1 MTNSIAIAKVCST
14 LGLIPRP
21 VMLRKLG
28 FSQASVK
35 SMVGSRCRPIPSLLK
50 SIQPI
55 QLPSTQVHTCGD
67 MEWDGDGPSPAEFCD
82 LCKHQMRE
90 YNIQAQK
97 EMEEARRNFDPS
109 KYATD
114 GYSTWEE
121 IQEERKKEMAMLVSY
136 DIDGLMQYDFKKGI
150 NRPWWFYQELEEESR
165 MTREEREAARKKDFE
180 EFKLFKAMQAEH
192 GYWFEPEEVRKAK
205 AEAAKK
211 VEEDLKAYRDKLAG
225 IKPVEMPDNAREYIR
240 SVDRRSGKE
249 REVEFEGWLAI
260 PKNKR
265 PIFLEGGK
273 KGPAVAKADIGSVVI
288 KNCPPS
294 VLLCDIR
301 LVLARFGGVRDVY
314 RPRDR
319 ATGKPKPF
327 VFVEM
332 LKNAE
337 AWSAVDHFA
346 KHPFVL
352 DDNTFTTEGA
362 GERKT
367 SEEMAIAKPINV
379 EVAEAAEPKES
390 KKPVE
395 KSKPTGAFA
404 ALMDS
409 DSDDE

>member
-1 MTNSIAIAKVCST
+1 MTIAIAKVSMT
-14 LGLIPRP
+14 LGLIPRA

-28 FSQASVK
+28 CSDALVK
-35 SMVGSRCRPIPSLLK
+35 SMVGSRRRPIPSLLK
-50 SIQPI
+50 AI
-55 QLPSTQVHTCGD
+55 QLPSTQVHTCCD

-82 LCKHQMRE
+82 ACQHEMCQ

-97 EMEEARRNFDPS
+97 EMLEARRNYDPS
-109 KYATD
+109 KYATAV
-114 GYSTWEE
+114 YSTWDEV
-121 IQEERKKEMAMLVSY
+121 QEEKSRELAMLASY
-136 DIDGLMQYDFKKGI
+136 DLEGLMQHDFKNGI
-150 NRPWWFYQELEEESR
+150 NRPWWFYQELEEER
-165 MTREEREAARKKDFE
+165 QMTREDREAEKKKSFE
-180 EFKLFKAMQAEH
+180 EFKAFKLLQAEH

-225 IKPVEMPDNAREYIR
+225 IKEVEMPDNAREYIR

-249 REVEFEGWLAI
+249 REVEFEEWLAI

-367 SEEMAIAKPINV
+367 SEEMAVAQPAALEPIKV
-379 EVAEAAEPKES
+379 EAAEPKES
-390 KKPVE
+390 KKSAE
-395 KSKPTGAFA
+395 KSKPAGAFA

-409 DSDDE
+409 DSDTD